1 MNWKTPENNDNFEG
15 DKKPWEVPELSDAE
29 KAKIGKERLENKIH
43 EELNS
48 LKDSLNKAH
57 AHETLDS
64 ADWLGRNTG
73 GGKGAKKEP
82 SGMDAIF
89 EKPVDAHVVYTSD
102 ILGYDS
108 LRSAVLLGKD
118 IAVDTTRLI
127 LHPVR
132 EIRNTLD
139 IWWNV

>member
-1 MNWKTPENNDNFEG
+1 
-15 DKKPWEVPELSDAE
+15 
-29 KAKIGKERLENKIH
+29 
-43 EELNS
+43 
-48 LKDSLNKAH
+48 
-57 AHETLDS
+57 
-64 ADWLGRNTG
+64 
-73 GGKGAKKEP
+73 
-82 SGMDAIF
+82 MDAIF

-139 IWWNV
+139 IW